1 MCQESNRNGLC
12 VRVRVHNPGLGQVHL
27 VARCKHMFSNHRG
40 QHIPLPQCSM
50 MLPKA
55 LLQGPSSLPD
65 VTPRALV
72 TRDGVD
78 HSLSLQLWNRVLGVD
93 QLLPECPK
101 WTESDPDVQV
111 AEHSAD
117 GLGQPTDVWDSYGC
131 SCCLGWTNADAGF
144 YRKPKRLNRF
154 SCWLASGRLQ
164 PICNIG

>member
-1 MCQESNRNGLC
+1 MESLCQLVALSLQQSGVDSWQCALLSIERGLLVLDVKRNRNGLC

-131 SCCLGWTNADAGF
+131 SCCLG
-144 YRKPKRLNRF
+144 
-154 SCWLASGRLQ
+154 
-164 PICNIG
+164 